1 MKINRN
7 LRGDNNM
14 NITDMLVSALL
25 KKGVLGEVRNL
36 EMDIPL
42 EGMVIKVKAEHV
54 TLKVEKE

>member
-1 MKINRN
+1 
-7 LRGDNNM
+7 M